1 MLRIL
6 PNGAFARRDLVL
18 AVDSAERGICAQ
30 RLWWLLRILLNGT
43 YACRGGEEVP
53 RAYALPPTH
62 LIYPARSAVFL
73 KSPLMVRG
81 ESACKG
87 AREVKKVTYMYEQH
101 INRTYPKYPLTPLL

>member
-62 LIYPARSAVFL
+62 LIYPAR
-73 KSPLMVRG
+73 
-81 ESACKG
+81 E
-87 AREVKKVTYMYEQH
+87 REH
-101 INRTYPKYPLTPLL
+101 LLSLS